1 MSNEAPLFIQL
12 YTDEHI
18 IPQLARILRTR
29 GYVAQSA
36 IEAGMIGRSDEEH
49 LAYATHHQMAVLTF
63 DHADFVRLA
72 RQWAVANRAHAGI
85 IISPQFGSRQMS
97 QLLQSLSRLL
107 DTLTADELCNQVV
120 FLQRFGAHRP
130 RIAEARA
137 EYEAGFVRRGTVAD
151 LMAEIDSAD

>member
-1 MSNEAPLFIQL
+1 MSNEAPLFIQY

-49 LAYATHHQMAVLTF
+49 L
-63 DHADFVRLA
+63 D
-72 RQWAVANRAHAGI
+72 
-85 IISPQFGSRQMS
+85 
-97 QLLQSLSRLL
+97 
-107 DTLTADELCNQVV
+107 QVV

-130 RIAEARA
+130 RTAEIRA
-137 EYEAGFVRRGTVAD
+137 E
-151 LMAEIDSAD
+151 